1 MGIHGDV
8 SLCNRPAQTAAVRA
22 RSSPRFDRSHKKTDR
37 LHFRMKRLRDRSS
50 ADTQRA
56 AKKAKSSSGGKSAQ
70 QVIVFAKSELEKAQ
84 QELEQQQE
92 AAVLEHAQA
101 LFSMV
106 HPRKPHKKHQPSGSC
121 VLVSRLVEEKEQDQK
136 KEGTEE
142 EQQVLQPQT
151 AARNVLVFDKEE
163 HVPDL
168 LAHAQHEPPCLF
180 RRTFST

>member
-1 MGIHGDV
+1 
-8 SLCNRPAQTAAVRA
+8 
-22 RSSPRFDRSHKKTDR
+22 
-37 LHFRMKRLRDRSS
+37 MKRLRDRSGG
-50 ADTQRA
+50 AETQRA
-56 AKKAKSSSGGKSAQ
+56 AKKAKSSSGKSTQ

-106 HPRKPHKKHQPSGSC
+106 HPRKPHKKHQPSGAC
-121 VLVSRLVEEKEQDQK
+121 VLVSRLVEEKDENQK
-136 KEGTEE
+136 QEGTEE

-180 RRTFST
+180 RRTLST